1 MQRDLSLKEAELKHL
16 TVQLEHLTNQNS
28 DHVTELQEQIDVL
41 TVCAPLHWVQTNT
54 YNNIPSHSFLEKSA
68 LSRDR
73 HVHARLQEKVA
84 ALSVQKKEMEAED
97 DEDAPVEEMLSSA
110 LLQEKNLE
118 IDHLSNE
125 IQKLEQELESTK
137 NNEVRKCTNRFIALP

>member
-1 MQRDLSLKEAELKHL
+1 MAHF
-16 TVQLEHLTNQNS
+16 
-28 DHVTELQEQIDVL
+28 
-41 TVCAPLHWVQTNT
+41 QTNAC
-54 YNNIPSHSFLEKSA
+54 NNIPSHSFLEKSA
-68 LSRDR
+68 LNRDR
-73 HVHARLQEKVA
+73 RVHARLQENVA
-84 ALSVQKKEMEAED
+84 ALSVQKKETEAED